1 MELMKIGFTDM
12 VGAEPDLGGVGRRG
26 AYHECEQHLKDSRLT
41 LTVTLTVG
49 SFTAFRDYT

>member
-26 AYHECEQHLKDSRLT
+26 GCHAI
-41 LTVTLTVG
+41 
-49 SFTAFRDYT
+49 

>member
-26 AYHECEQHLKDSRLT
+26 AVPWVWAAPQRLQTHPDSG
-41 LTVTLTVG
+41 VIY
-49 SFTAFRDYT
+49 SF